1 MDISTLRR
9 NPEAIKASLKEVGNV
24 LYVTQ
29 PTKVYT
35 PVRFSERNLA
45 QVGSEIYIV
54 GIYAIVIN
62 DRDWAVSLVDAMIKI
77 EPTSYKIVTIE
88 EDDYF
93 EFYFEPGSVF
103 TPNLELVKTDTL
115 TYRIY
120 DEIISKG
127 KIPWY
132 LSYLELGGI
141 FDSAKYHAGTNIGSD
156 REVTELIVS
165 LIARNKEDRTKYYRQ
180 TVQSLNDLETQP
192 PTFIPMRSVIYAA
205 TNTLNKIA
213 GSYMETGVVSALVS
227 PSERTERI
235 ETLLRR

>member
-1 MDISTLRR
+1 MDISTLKR
-9 NPEAIKASLKEVGNV
+9 NPAAVIASLKELGNA

-29 PTKVYT
+29 PTKVYL

-45 QVGSEIYIV
+45 QVGSEIYII

-62 DRDWAVSLVDAMIKI
+62 DSDWAVSLVDAMMKI
-77 EPTSYKIVTIE
+77 EPTSYKVVSIE
-88 EDDYF
+88 GDDYF

-103 TPNLELVKTDTL
+103 CPNIDLVKTDTL

-141 FDSAKYHAGTNIGSD
+141 FDSAKYHAGTSVGSD

-165 LIARNKEDRTKYYRQ
+165 LIARDRDDRTKYYRQ
-180 TVQSLNDLETQP
+180 TVKTLDDLQSKP
-192 PTFIPMRSVIYAA
+192 PAFIPMRSVIYAA

-213 GSYMETGVVSALVS
+213 GSYMESGVISALVS
-227 PSERTERI
+227 PSDRTEHI
-235 ETLLRR
+235 EELLRK

>member
-1 MDISTLRR
+1 MDISQLRR
-9 NPEAIKASLKEVGNV
+9 NPDAVKSSLREVENR
-24 LYVTQ
+24 LYVSQ
-29 PTKVYT
+29 PTKVYS

-45 QVGSEIYIV
+45 SIGSEVYIV

-62 DRDWAVSLVDAMIKI
+62 DRDYAVSIVDAMVKI
-77 EPTSYKIVTIE
+77 EPTTYQIVSIDG
-88 EDDYF
+88 DDYF

-103 TPNLELVKTDTL
+103 CPNMDLVKTDTL

-180 TVQSLNDLETQP
+180 TVESLDDLQKKP
-192 PTFIPMRSVIYAA
+192 PVFIPMRSVIYAA

-213 GSYMETGVVSALVS
+213 GSYMESGVISALVS
-227 PSERTERI
+227 PSDRVEHI
-235 ETLLRR
+235 ESILRQ